1 MSLAIRIP
9 NAPPHRLSGALE
21 GVAYGL
27 GLLHEHMLRMQNAC
41 CAPERGQ
48 PLDAALVRELQGL
61 DLAAQQL
68 DALSIFVRAMSEAL
82 PFDPA
87 MDLSDTLKTLT
98 LRDVADTLGAWSAGA
113 PPPAPKPVDAGVG
126 DFHLF

>member
-1 MSLAIRIP
+1 MNLAIRAL

-41 CAPERGQ
+41 CVPERGQ
-48 PLDAALVRELQGL
+48 SLDAALIRELQGL

-68 DALSIFVRAMSEAL
+68 DALSIFVRAMCQAL

-87 MDLSDTLKTLT
+87 MDLSDTLKGLT
-98 LRDVADTLGAWSAGA
+98 LRDVADTLDAWSAGA
-113 PPPAPKPVDAGVG
+113 PPPAPEPAATAVG